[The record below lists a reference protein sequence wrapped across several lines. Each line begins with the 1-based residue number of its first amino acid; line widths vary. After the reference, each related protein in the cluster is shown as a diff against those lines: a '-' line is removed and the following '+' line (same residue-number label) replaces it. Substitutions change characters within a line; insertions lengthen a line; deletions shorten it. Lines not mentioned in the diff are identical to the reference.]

1 MIVVTPYLARP
12 VKPQEVA
19 RPTDGLSEP
28 TDPQGVML
36 GRVNRLYATTDN
48 PQVIK
53 NFKGKVGFIAD

>member
-19 RPTDGLSEP
+19 RPTDGLSDP
-28 TDPQGVML
+28 TDPQGFML
-36 GRVNRLYATTDN
+36 GRVNKLYATTEN
-48 PQVIK
+48 PEVIK